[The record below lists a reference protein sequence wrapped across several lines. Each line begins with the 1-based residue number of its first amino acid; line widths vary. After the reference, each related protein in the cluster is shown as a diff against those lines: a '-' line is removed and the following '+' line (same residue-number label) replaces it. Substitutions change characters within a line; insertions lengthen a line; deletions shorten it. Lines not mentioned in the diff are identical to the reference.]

1 MPEISRFY
9 GIVIK
14 MYFQKSEHNPPHI
27 HAFYQDNI
35 VAISIKDLTILSG
48 GFPNTALRLVCEWI
62 ELHKEELLKIWN
74 TQEFKEIEPLN

>member
-27 HAFYQDNI
+27 HAFYQDFI
-35 VAISIKDLTILSG
+35 VAISIKDLKVLSG
-48 GFPNTALRLVCEWI
+48 GFPTIALNLVNEWI
-62 ELHKEELLKIWN
+62 DIHKNELLKIWE
-74 TQEFKEIEPLN
+74 TQEFMEIEPLS

>member
-27 HAFYQDNI
+27 HAFYQDYI
-35 VAISIKDLTILSG
+35 VAISIKDLEVLSG
-48 GFPNTALRLVCEWI
+48 GFPTTALKLVNEWI
-62 ELHKEELLKIWN
+62 NIHRDELLKIWA
-74 TQEFKEIEPLN
+74 TQEFKEIEPLI